1 MKIIKVLLALC
12 FVFFMHSSYAK
23 TAKSICFYYNEVD
36 SVREL
41 INFDRVVLD
50 PANVTPKQIQTLKN
64 TGVTVYAYLS
74 VGEFDENVPE
84 SLKPSVKSHN
94 DEWDSA
100 VMDVSDENWHKYLE
114 KQTALLKKAGF
125 EGLFLDTLD
134 SYYLYADEDE
144 NPEYF
149 EKQVNGLKDAVE
161 KIHKILPNLIFNRG
175 FEIFPRI
182 SFKPKAIAF
191 ESLYK
196 GYNASDNT
204 YTDVSEEDRKWLLE
218 AVKPALKQGVEVIA
232 IDYLDDTDQ
241 KKRTELAKKIAEL
254 GFTPYVSDGM
264 LYGFGTSYVYCIP
277 KRVLTL
283 YDGRFSSQLISAAHT
298 RIATPLEYLGYAVDT
313 VDINSLNYSTI
324 DKTRYAALVTYFDSV
339 SSFTD
344 HPEFDKYVQTHIGY
358 IPMLFL
364 GTIPQDPKTL
374 NALGMQ
380 YGAEVPPPYRLHK
393 DDVLSKGLLNPHFS
407 KLDQVNALT
416 ISKKDGFKSLVYI
429 ENQKGNTSTLVFKAP
444 WGGVAVSP
452 YPVESLNN
460 NTDTWLVDPFVFLDK
475 MLNLPKIVAADATT
489 ESGRRILTSHVDGD
503 GFPSR
508 SWFKGTPLVSEVLFE
523 HVFKGIDV
531 PHTVSIIQGEIAKD
545 GLYPKDSNML
555 EDVARKIFE
564 LPNVEIASH
573 TFSHPF
579 NWDMRWLESNLIYG
593 EHLNIPGY
601 KLDYNKEMK
610 GSIDYINTRLAPKG
624 KKVKVFLWSGDANPT
639 EDMVVKIDNLGIQNL
654 NGGNTTIKK
663 GEESLTNVSPT
674 VCWYKDGVQVYAPQM
689 NENVYTNEWTE
700 HYDGFARAK
709 ETYELTGSPR
719 RLKTISIYYHMY
731 SGTYEASLKAL
742 TSLYDYALSQEVTPL
757 FISDYA
763 RRARTLYET
772 GLSKDLNGTLHIT
785 STGIRSIR
793 VPKSFGYPVSSDIV
807 GFNDAIDGY
816 YMILNKKRNTVRFTK
831 DHKIKAELKSANGI
845 VEKWNRLGSKIEF
858 AFKSYVPLTVSL
870 WSDSR
875 CQVVSSTGFDHTR
888 EGYVDTFSTDEK
900 GLISGTFIC
909 NQVRN

>member
-1 MKIIKVLLALC
+1 MLTLC

-50 PANVTPKQIQTLKN
+50 PTNVTKKQIKTLKD

-74 VGEFDENVPE
+74 VGEFDGKVPD
-84 SLKPSVKSHN
+84 SLKSSVKSHN

-100 VMDVSDENWHKYLE
+100 VMDVSDEKWHKYLE
-114 KQTALLKKAGF
+114 KQTDLLKKAGF

-144 NPEYF
+144 NPKYF
-149 EKQVNGLKDAVE
+149 EKQVNGLKNAVE
-161 KIHKILPNLIFNRG
+161 KIHKIIPNLIFNRG

-182 SFKPKAIAF
+182 SFRPNALAF

-218 AVKPALKQGVEVIA
+218 AVKPALQKGIEVIA
-232 IDYLDDTDQ
+232 IDYLDDSEQT
-241 KKRTELAKKIAEL
+241 KRTELAKKIAKD

-264 LYGFGTSYVYCIP
+264 LYGFGTSFVYSVP
-277 KRVLTL
+277 KRVLAL
-283 YDGRFSSQLISAAHT
+283 YDGRFSSQLISAVHT
-298 RIATPLEYLGYAVDT
+298 RLTTPLEYQGYTVDAVD
-313 VDINSLNYSTI
+313 VNSLNYNII
-324 DKTRYAALVTYFDSV
+324 DRTRYVAFVTYLESV

-344 HPEFDKYVQTHIGY
+344 NPNLENFIQSHVGY
-358 IPMLFL
+358 LPMLFL
-364 GTIPQDPKTL
+364 GTVPQDPKTL
-374 NALGMQ
+374 KALGFEF
-380 YGAEVPPPYRLHK
+380 GSEIKPPYKIISHTDLT
-393 DDVLSKGLLNPHFS
+393 KGIINPHFS
-407 KLDQVNALT
+407 KLDPLNELIVSN
-416 ISKKDGFKSLVYI
+416 KKGFEKIIEI
-429 ENQKGNTSTLVFKAP
+429 ENTQGKRSTLVFKAP
-444 WGGVAVSP
+444 WGGVALSP

-460 NTDTWLVDPFVFLDK
+460 NNDIWLLEPFKFLET
-475 MLNLPKIVAADATT
+475 MLNLPEIAAADATT
-489 ESGRRILTSHVDGD
+489 ESGRRIFTSHVDGD

-508 SWFKGTPLVSEVLFE
+508 SWFKGTPLVSEVLYE

-531 PHTVSIIQGEIAKD
+531 PHTVSVIQGEIAKD
-545 GLYPKDSNML
+545 GLYPNDSQML

-579 NWDMRWLESNLIYG
+579 NWNLQWLKSNLIYG

-610 GSIDYINTRLAPKG
+610 GSIDYINKTLAPKG
-624 KKVKVFLWSGDANPT
+624 KKVKVFLWSGDANPS
-639 EDMVVKIDNLGIQNL
+639 EDLVKKIDDYGIVNL

-674 VCWYKDGVQVYAPQM
+674 ICWYKDAVHVYAPQM

-709 ETYELTGSPR
+709 ETYELTGYPR

-731 SGTYEASLKAL
+731 SGTYEASLNAL

-757 FISDYA
+757 YISDYA

-772 GLSKDLNGTLHIT
+772 GLAKDLNGTLHIT

-793 VPKSFGYPVSSDIV
+793 IPKSFGYPVSADTV
-807 GFNDAIDGY
+807 GFNEAFDGY
-816 YMILNKKRNTVRFTK
+816 YMILNKKRNTVRFSK
-831 DHKIKAELKSANGI
+831 DHIIKAELKSANGI
-845 VEKWNRLGSKIEF
+845 VEKWNKLGSKIEF
-858 AFKSYVPLTVSL
+858 AFKSYVPLTINL

-888 EGYVDTFSTDEK
+888 DGNVDTFSTDEK

-909 NQVRN
+909 NQVLN